1 MKSNIILLASM
12 ASAFVASQTHAVP
25 RSSAIIVNE
34 GPQRTASK
42 YAGGAI
48 IENANDLGDLNIALI
63 TEAVIEALTPEL
75 WFLNMAFADF
85 SNEVPQA
92 GAESVTVH
100 VPGSFTYGSVA
111 DGWTFTDVTATPIVV
126 PLDKE
131 RGHAH
136 QFKDSELAN
145 AKMSEAMMKKLFI
158 DPAVEGLVADFQ
170 AQISALWT
178 LANYA
183 NRTTWATAAAAT
195 YAATVDLKTA
205 LGTRKVKKMNRF
217 LMLNPAYQGALLKDA
232 DVKAVIQANDR
243 SVRDDGMLGRL
254 AGFDLIESTEI
265 PTNSTTDLIGVAGH
279 IYGQVIAAR
288 AIAQPK
294 LSKAVIEN
302 AVHPSGLPFQIRY
315 WYDETAKKTCLGI
328 QYNGGCVKGLTAA
341 TQLILSADA

>member
-1 MKSNIILLASM
+1 MKSNLIILGALA
-12 ASAFVASQTHAVP
+12 ASLTAQQTSAA
-25 RSSAIIVNE
+25 RSSIIVNE
-34 GPQRTASK
+34 GDSRTASK
-42 YAGGAI
+42 YAGAAPI
-48 IENANDLGDLNIALI
+48 ANANDLGDLNIALI
-63 TEAVIEALTPEL
+63 TEEVIAALTPEL
-75 WFLNMAFADF
+75 WMLNMAYTDF
-85 SNEVPQA
+85 SSAVPQS

-100 VPGSFTYGSVA
+100 VPGSFTFGDVSG
-111 DGWTFTDVTATPIVV
+111 GWTFSDVTATPIVV

-136 QFKDSELAN
+136 AFTDGELAN
-145 AKMSEAMMKKLFI
+145 AKMSDQLMRKLFI

-195 YAATVDLKTA
+195 YAATVDLGSA
-205 LGTRKVKKMNRF
+205 LSTRKVKKNNRF
-217 LMLNPAYQGALLKDA
+217 LMLNPAYQGNLLKDA
-232 DVKAVIQANDR
+232 DVKAIIQSGDK
-243 SVRDDGMLGRL
+243 SVRNEGVITRL
-254 AGFDLIESTEI
+254 SRFDLIESTEI

-294 LSKAVIEN
+294 LSVAQIEN
-302 AVHPSGLPFQIRY
+302 ATHPSGLPFQIRY
-315 WYDETAKKTCLGI
+315 WYDEDAMKTKLGI
-328 QYNGGCVKGLTAA
+328 KYNGGCVKGLTAA